1 MDILAPS
8 WLIVNPPPEPFLL
21 ARTRARC
28 KVLERAGKKRDKTG
42 GLGGEKGK
50 KRRGGPFV
58 NFLLIQFSTEFS
70 TGFSTGLPQPYS
82 GKLAYAS
89 GI

>member
-8 WLIVNPPPEPFLL
+8 GLIVNPLPEPFFL

-50 KRRGGPFV
+50 KRMREPFV
-58 NFLLIQFSTEFS
+58 NFLLNQFSTEFS
-70 TGFSTGLPQPYS
+70 TGFSTGFPHPYS
-82 GKLAYAS
+82 GRLA
-89 GI
+89 